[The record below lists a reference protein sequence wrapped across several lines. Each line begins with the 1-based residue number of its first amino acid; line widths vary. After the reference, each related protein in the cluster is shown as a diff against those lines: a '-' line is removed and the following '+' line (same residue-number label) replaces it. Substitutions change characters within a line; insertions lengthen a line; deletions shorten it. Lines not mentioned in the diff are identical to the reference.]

1 MFLSSAMSS
10 LSQWTRWSTSK
21 RSLSKISFARKSK
34 KDVWFYHG
42 LSFSKVD
49 KQYPKAQFFNQKMG
63 GVTLEEED
71 IVVSNVKINWHE
83 EETNLFKGK
92 NNDYDEGNV
101 HLCILFGEFST
112 SILIWHI
119 IFFLM
124 HVSPHPASNSSRYWD
139 HLSTRIF
146 FINVFAYHWFFFF
159 FLPIFMEY
167 FNHMLNSNSVIY
179 IEGSLQL

>member
-10 LSQWTRWSTSK
+10 LSQWTRWSISK
-21 RSLSKISFARKSK
+21 RSLSKISFAPRSK

-49 KQYPKAQFFNQKMG
+49 KQYPKAQFSNQKTG

-146 FINVFAYHWFFFF
+146 FFNVFAYHWFFFF